1 MPKQST
7 LQGVCWHFTT
17 AHSVMMTLQSLPDTS
32 QTDWL
37 LIFMTADNEFKARP
51 LALAYL
57 WKAQSQ
63 TMKEADSDYAPWQ
76 DIIAE
81 MKTTRAGVGVN

>member
-1 MPKQST
+1 M
-7 LQGVCWHFTT
+7 T
-17 AHSVMMTLQSLPDTS
+17 ALRRLPDTS

-37 LIFMTADNEFKARP
+37 LIFKTADNEFKARP

-63 TMKEADSDYAPWQ
+63 TMKEADSRCVPWQ
-76 DIIAE
+76 GIIEE
-81 MKTTRAGVGVN
+81 MKITCGSVRVNWQVS

>member
-1 MPKQST
+1 MS
-7 LQGVCWHFTT
+7 WHFTT
-17 AHSVMMTLQSLPDTS
+17 AHSVMTLLWSLPDTS

-37 LIFMTADNEFKARP
+37 LIFKTADNEFKARP

-57 WKAQSQ
+57 WKAQSL
-63 TMKEADSDYAPWQ
+63 TMKEADRHYVPWQ

-81 MKTTRAGVGVN
+81 MKITCGSVRVNWQVS